1 MMQRLDLRV
10 IKTRKNIR
18 ESFIRL
24 LGEKSFSAITV
35 QNILDEALIN
45 RTTFYRH
52 YDSKY
57 ALVEEL
63 NGEIMERF
71 ERLLSSSL
79 QGRDDPEQ
87 LLHSVGKMADTFRS
101 DREMVSALWNVRDE
115 GFDLYGEMEQLMRQ
129 KFRSFLETTSSEEDN
144 LDYQTTVMTALILN
158 TFRYLLESEEDHTVK
173 ELTLQVQ
180 RLMKKHLLKVRG

>member
-1 MMQRLDLRV
+1 MMQKQDLRV

-18 ESFIRL
+18 VSFIRL
-24 LGEKSFSAITV
+24 LDEKSFSAITV
-35 QNILDEALIN
+35 QDILDEALIN

-63 NGEIMERF
+63 DGEIMERF
-71 ERLLSSSL
+71 EQLLASGL
-79 QGRDDPEQ
+79 QDRSDPEK
-87 LLHSVGKMADTFRS
+87 LLRSVGKLAETFRQ
-101 DREMVSALWNVRDE
+101 DRETIMALWNVREE
-115 GFDLYGEMEQLMRQ
+115 GLNLYVKMEALMRQ
-129 KFRSFLETTSSEEDN
+129 KFRAFLETAASEDDN

-158 TFRYLLESEEDHTVK
+158 TFRYLLESEEKYTVK

-180 RLMKKHLLKVRG
+180 RLMKKHLLKVR

>member
-1 MMQRLDLRV
+1 MQKQDLRV
-10 IKTRKNIR
+10 VKTRKNIR
-18 ESFIRL
+18 ESFIHL
-24 LGEKSFSAITV
+24 LKDKSFSAVTV
-35 QNILDEALIN
+35 QDILDEALIN

-63 NGEIMERF
+63 NGEIMVRF
-71 ERLLSSSL
+71 
-79 QGRDDPEQ
+79 EQ
-87 LLHSVGKMADTFRS
+87 LLAFSLQDRNNPEKLLRSVGRLAETFRA
-101 DREMVSALWNVRDE
+101 DRDTVIALWNVREE
-115 GFDLYGEMEQLMRQ
+115 GLDLYTSMEALMRQ
-129 KFRSFLETTSSEEDN
+129 KFRLFLESTASEDDN
-144 LDYQTTVMTALILN
+144 LDYQTAVMTALILN